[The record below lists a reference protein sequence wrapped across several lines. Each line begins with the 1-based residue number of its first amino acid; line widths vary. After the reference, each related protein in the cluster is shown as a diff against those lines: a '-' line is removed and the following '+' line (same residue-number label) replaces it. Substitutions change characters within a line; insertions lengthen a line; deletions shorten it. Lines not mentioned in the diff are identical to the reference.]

1 MQNVTEFCYE
11 PYGNVEVH
19 GKANEEEIGKNV
31 SYHVCVY
38 VCVCVYIYIYTYT
51 YIYIYIKIQIYINHC
66 TVNAEHM
73 KGK

>member
-38 VCVCVYIYIYTYT
+38 IYIYIKCTQALVCVCVCVY
-51 YIYIYIKIQIYINHC
+51 
-66 TVNAEHM
+66 NALRR
-73 KGK
+73 

>member
-38 VCVCVYIYIYTYT
+38 IYI
-51 YIYIYIKIQIYINHC
+51 
-66 TVNAEHM
+66 
-73 KGK
+73 